1 MSCQIRGNKY
11 FTPQG
16 QPSELY
22 NNLKETVGEQA
33 AEDLFV
39 LHYTP
44 TFQEN
49 EISPIVS
56 NHRAS
61 VLKQIPATIQDKNW
75 KVVKKNGFTTIQLL
89 DENKK
94 QLGYIRL
101 KDFNGNFAVEAV
113 NLNAGV
119 EKGKGLGTALYKRA
133 IQYSFVNNKSFYSD
147 ANMTQ
152 EARGVWNKLPA
163 KEEQGRLKVSAFPNM
178 FYSNGEMVAE
188 EVIKRSQEKTS
199 AKLTNTEI
207 EDVKNLLME
216 FPNINSSV
224 ELYEK
229 LRNAFYV
236 NELFNPSFSS
246 LKASGLYADGEI
258 RMLLSN
264 VSMLASV
271 KDSIEKLNNTE
282 EIFNE
287 YPAEQIKAKLS
298 EYNAFGKLK
307 NTNPYTIIE
316 YPLEI
321 PVIDKNGEQTQ
332 ENLNYPNAVK
342 VIEDTSY
349 FTRRI
354 DALKRATNP
363 YSEEALRVVEQ
374 IYKQLRKFGIRLEG
388 VQDYMA
394 KLTRLETF
402 LEEQTSENLEAIEQ
416 GAPRTKTVNIKDNTD
431 RDYVYFENIEN
442 TSEQELFDNLSIIKT
457 DVPNVY
463 HRVEKVEGE
472 NNYQLYKD
480 YFGYKNKGEKQ
491 FEKPAIE
498 IENEEYL
505 KDEFA
510 ADFNMTNKHE
520 DIFKIDE
527 NGIYLS
533 SNDPITIAKAKAI
546 IKDNNLK
553 QLGEYSALS
562 KRMPTLIEAE
572 TSVRLQAVNNIDTLP
587 KPAEVEIVN
596 NNIILTNTEDKFI
609 QQNGQVYEMQQKING
624 QSVYGRLDMGQRTE
638 GFMVG
643 KVMPARI
650 IEVKEIGQLI
660 QNNKAK
666 NKMSKTKEV
675 ESYFEC

>member
-61 VLKQIPATIQDKNW
+61 ILKQIPATIQDKNW

-113 NLNAGV
+113 NLSAGV

-152 EARGVWNKLPA
+152 EARGVWNKLLA
-163 KEEQGRLKVSAFPNM
+163 KEEQGRLKVSAFPNI
-178 FYSNGEMVAE
+178 FYNNGEMVAE

-236 NELFNPSFSS
+236 NDLFNPSFSS

-287 YPAEQIKAKLS
+287 YPSEQIKAKLS

-307 NTNPYTIIE
+307 NANPYTIIE

-505 KDEFA
+505 KDEFV
-510 ADFNMTNKHE
+510 ADFNITNKHE

-533 SNDPITIAKAKAI
+533 SNDPITIAIAKAI

-624 QSVYGRLDMGQRTE
+624 QSVYGRLDTGQRTE

-650 IEVKEIGQLI
+650 IEAKEIGQLI

>member
-1 MSCQIRGNKY
+1 
-11 FTPQG
+11 
-16 QPSELY
+16 
-22 NNLKETVGEQA
+22 
-33 AEDLFV
+33 
-39 LHYTP
+39 
-44 TFQEN
+44 
-49 EISPIVS
+49 
-56 NHRAS
+56 
-61 VLKQIPATIQDKNW
+61 
-75 KVVKKNGFTTIQLL
+75 
-89 DENKK
+89 
-94 QLGYIRL
+94 
-101 KDFNGNFAVEAV
+101 
-113 NLNAGV
+113 
-119 EKGKGLGTALYKRA
+119 
-133 IQYSFVNNKSFYSD
+133 
-147 ANMTQ
+147 
-152 EARGVWNKLPA
+152 
-163 KEEQGRLKVSAFPNM
+163 
-178 FYSNGEMVAE
+178 
-188 EVIKRSQEKTS
+188 
-199 AKLTNTEI
+199 
-207 EDVKNLLME
+207 
-216 FPNINSSV
+216 
-224 ELYEK
+224 
-229 LRNAFYV
+229 
-236 NELFNPSFSS
+236 
-246 LKASGLYADGEI
+246 
-258 RMLLSN
+258 
-264 VSMLASV
+264 
-271 KDSIEKLNNTE
+271 
-282 EIFNE
+282 
-287 YPAEQIKAKLS
+287 
-298 EYNAFGKLK
+298 
-307 NTNPYTIIE
+307 
-316 YPLEI
+316 
-321 PVIDKNGEQTQ
+321 
-332 ENLNYPNAVK
+332 
-342 VIEDTSY
+342 
-349 FTRRI
+349 
-354 DALKRATNP
+354 
-363 YSEEALRVVEQ
+363 
-374 IYKQLRKFGIRLEG
+374 
-388 VQDYMA
+388 MA

-480 YFGYKNKGEKQ
+480 YFGYKNKEEKQ

-505 KDEFA
+505 KDEFV
-510 ADFNMTNKHE
+510 ADFNITNKHE

-624 QSVYGRLDMGQRTE
+624 QSIYGRLDTGQRTE

-650 IEVKEIGQLI
+650 IEAKEIGQLI